1 MYSLLIIPSVIVAH
15 QLLERALC
23 SFHRVRTWLVT
34 HPLGL
39 IGWRFGFVCQVFS
52 QDLVQDLGHFLSL
65 SLGQEVEPPDMAVF
79 DFRLVHVGF
88 LLSKNLGE
96 AYQAGGKLKDWR
108 TCCERQMFA
117 GPPT

>member
-1 MYSLLIIPSVIVAH
+1 MYSLLIIPSVIVAPH
-15 QLLERALC
+15 LLERALC
-23 SFHRVRTWLVT
+23 AFRIVRTRLVT

-39 IGWRFGFVCQVFS
+39 IGWGFGFVGQVCS
-52 QDLVQDLGHFLSL
+52 QDPVQDLSHFLSL

-108 TCCERQMFA
+108 MCRRWQIH
-117 GPPT
+117 G